1 MAAMENFVNV
11 AVGVIV
17 LPVLGVVVI
26 LVVVFL
32 LLLLGGFFLA
42 VTL

>member
-1 MAAMENFVNV
+1 MATIGDFVNV

-17 LPVLGVVVI
+17 LPVLGVMVI
-26 LVVVFL
+26 LIVVFL

>member
-1 MAAMENFVNV
+1 MTAMDNFVNV
-11 AVGVIV
+11 VVGVVV
-17 LPVLGVVVI
+17 LPVLGIMVI
-26 LVVVFL
+26 LIVVFL